1 MYRISVSSKGS
12 VGRYMSQFVVA
23 IVSDQAGVD
32 NVNRVLEK
40 LGRDGTTIYRS
51 AVLYKNSDGRISTTH
66 RVAER
71 SKAVVTA
78 AAFIGALAGFPAGL
92 EAALAGAMGGALF
105 GISAEMTNRD
115 VGNRII
121 RRVSHDLARNK
132 FAIFVEMSSTGV
144 VLFEACMKKCD
155 ATILHLTGA

>member
-1 MYRISVSSKGS
+1 
-12 VGRYMSQFVVA
+12 MSQFVVA

-92 EAALAGAMGGALF
+92 EAALAGAMGGGAIRH
-105 GISAEMTNRD
+105 ISRND
-115 VGNRII
+115 KS
-121 RRVSHDLARNK
+121 RRRQSNYSKSVA
-132 FAIFVEMSSTGV
+132 
-144 VLFEACMKKCD
+144 
-155 ATILHLTGA
+155 